1 VNTSIATKDRISSG
15 YAPATQSAATAGRN
29 EQHDRQLSSL
39 MQRGQDGDQA
49 AYASLLREV
58 LPILKR
64 VVQARLGFLP
74 VMDREDL
81 VQDILM
87 SVHAARAT
95 YDPTRPFKPW
105 LMTIAH
111 NRMVDQ
117 ARRNS
122 RRAANEIS
130 VDEYPADVADADA
143 GAASDHY
150 GDPEELR
157 RAIKVL
163 PKGQRSALELLKLR
177 EMSLKEASHAT
188 GMSISALKV
197 SVHRAIKTL
206 RVSLRS

>member
-1 VNTSIATKDRISSG
+1 MNTSIATTDRINTG
-15 YAPATQSAATAGRN
+15 YAPATGTAASAGRN
-29 EQHDRQLSSL
+29 EEHDQRLSFL
-39 MQRGQDGDQA
+39 MRKAQDGDQA

-87 SVHAARAT
+87 SLHAARAT
-95 YDPTRPFKPW
+95 YDPARPFKPW

-122 RRAANEIS
+122 RRTANEVA
-130 VDEYPADVADADA
+130 VDEYPADVADA
-143 GAASDHY
+143 GTAADRY

-157 RAIKVL
+157 RAIRVL
-163 PKGQRSALELLKLR
+163 PKGQRSAVELLKLR
-177 EMSLKEASHAT
+177 EMSLKEASQAT
-188 GMSISALKV
+188 GMSVSALKV

-206 RVSLRS
+206 RTSLQG

>member
-1 VNTSIATKDRISSG
+1 VNTSIATKDRISTG
-15 YAPATQSAATAGRN
+15 YAPATRSAATAGRN

-39 MQRGQDGDQA
+39 MRKAQDGDQA

-81 VQDILM
+81 VQEILM

-105 LMTIAH
+105 LMTITH

-122 RRAANEIS
+122 RRNANEMS
-130 VDEYPADVADADA
+130 VDEYPADVADAAA
-143 GAASDHY
+143 GAAADRY
-150 GDPEELR
+150 GDPEQLR

-177 EMSLKEASHAT
+177 EMSLKEASQAT
-188 GMSISALKV
+188 GMSIGALKV

-206 RVSLRS
+206 RVSLKS

>member
-1 VNTSIATKDRISSG
+1 VNTSIATTNRIDTG
-15 YAPATQSAATAGRN
+15 YAPATGTAASAGRN
-29 EQHDRQLSSL
+29 EEHDRHLSSL
-39 MQRGQDGDQA
+39 MRKAQDGNQA

-81 VQDILM
+81 VQDILV
-87 SVHAARAT
+87 SLHAARAT
-95 YDPTRPFKPW
+95 YDPARPFKPW

-122 RRAANEIS
+122 RRTTNEVT
-130 VDEYPADVADADA
+130 VDEYPTDVADPDA
-143 GAASDHY
+143 GAAAERY

-157 RAIKVL
+157 RAIRVL
-163 PKGQRSALELLKLR
+163 PKGQRSAIELLKLR
-177 EMSLKEASHAT
+177 EMSLKEAAEAT

-197 SVHRAIKTL
+197 SVHRAIK
-206 RVSLRS
+206 SLRTSLQG

>member
-1 VNTSIATKDRISSG
+1 VNTSIATKDRISTG
-15 YAPATQSAATAGRN
+15 YAPATRSAATAGPN

-39 MQRGQDGDQA
+39 MRRAQDGDQA

-105 LMTIAH
+105 LMTITH

-122 RRAANEIS
+122 RRNANEMS
-130 VDEYPADVADADA
+130 VDEYPADVADAAA
-143 GAASDHY
+143 GAAADRY
-150 GDPEELR
+150 GDPEQLR

-177 EMSLKEASHAT
+177 EMSLKEASQAT

-206 RVSLRS
+206 RVSLKS

>member
-1 VNTSIATKDRISSG
+1 MRKA
-15 YAPATQSAATAGRN
+15 
-29 EQHDRQLSSL
+29 
-39 MQRGQDGDQA
+39 QDGDQS

-58 LPILKR
+58 LPMLKR

-87 SVHAARAT
+87 SLHAARAT
-95 YDPTRPFKPW
+95 YDPARPFKPW

-122 RRAANEIS
+122 RRTANEIA

-143 GAASDHY
+143 GAAADRY

-157 RAIKVL
+157 EAIKAL
-163 PKGQRSALELLKLR
+163 PKGQRSAIELLKMR
-177 EMSLKEASHAT
+177 EVSLKEASQAT

-206 RVSLRS
+206 RTSLHG

>member
-1 VNTSIATKDRISSG
+1 VNTSIATTGHINPG
-15 YAPATQSAATAGRN
+15 YAPAARSPATAGRN
-29 EQHDRQLSSL
+29 EEHDRALSSL
-39 MQRGQDGDQA
+39 MRKAQDGDQS

-58 LPILKR
+58 LPMLKR

-87 SVHAARAT
+87 SLHAARAT
-95 YDPTRPFKPW
+95 YDPARPFKPW

-122 RRAANEIS
+122 RRTANEIA

-143 GAASDHY
+143 GAAADRY

-157 RAIKVL
+157 EAIKAL
-163 PKGQRSALELLKLR
+163 PKGQRSAIELLKMR
-177 EMSLKEASHAT
+177 EMSLKEAAQAT

-206 RVSLRS
+206 RTSLQA

>member
-1 VNTSIATKDRISSG
+1 MNTSIATTDRINAG
-15 YAPATQSAATAGRN
+15 YAPATRSAALAGRN
-29 EQHDRQLSSL
+29 EQHDSQLSSL
-39 MQRGQDGDQA
+39 MRKAQDGNQA

-81 VQDILM
+81 VQDIMM
-87 SVHAARAT
+87 SLHAARAT
-95 YDPTRPFKPW
+95 YDPARPFKPW

-122 RRAANEIS
+122 RRMANEVT

-143 GAASDHY
+143 SAAADRY

-163 PKGQRSALELLKLR
+163 PKGQRSAIELLKLR
-177 EMSLKEASHAT
+177 EMSLKEASQAT

-206 RVSLRS
+206 RGSLKS

>member
-1 VNTSIATKDRISSG
+1 VNTSIASKDR
-15 YAPATQSAATAGRN
+15 YAPATRSVATAGRN
-29 EQHDRQLSSL
+29 EQHDWQLSSL
-39 MQRGQDGDQA
+39 MRKAQDGDQA

-74 VMDREDL
+74 VTDREDL

-95 YDPTRPFKPW
+95 YDPMRPFKPW

-122 RRAANEIS
+122 RRAANEMS

-143 GAASDHY
+143 GAAADRY

-177 EMSLKEASHAT
+177 EMSLKEASQAT

-206 RVSLRS
+206 RVSLKG

>member
-1 VNTSIATKDRISSG
+1 MNTSIATTDRINPG
-15 YAPATQSAATAGRN
+15 YAPAVRSPAAAGRN
-29 EQHDRQLSSL
+29 EEHDRQLSSL
-39 MQRGQDGDQA
+39 MRKAQDGDQS

-58 LPILKR
+58 LPMLKR

-87 SVHAARAT
+87 SLHAARAT
-95 YDPTRPFKPW
+95 YDPARPFKPW

-122 RRAANEIS
+122 RRTANEIA

-143 GAASDHY
+143 GAAADRY

-157 RAIKVL
+157 EAIKAL
-163 PKGQRSALELLKLR
+163 PKGQRSAIELLKMR
-177 EMSLKEASHAT
+177 EVSLKEASQAT

-206 RVSLRS
+206 RTSLHG